1 MQVSDKHL
9 LPNLMS
15 WKTNPGNAWL
25 AESVEHTALD
35 LQVMRSSPTLGV
47 EITLG
52 RKKKKTHISLL
63 VFSHIS
69 WIVRYQFWVCYGLGT
84 WICSSTKVPLCG
96 FPPSPLCSRTG
107 AGTPTPGAARLALL
121 SKGPPHPPTPPQE
134 QPSRGESETAP
145 TDHSSG
151 NPWAPGQSHQ
161 SPRAPQSGKEIKVKL
176 FSSDYNRHNSQFSNS
191 GVQGTQLYCSL
202 II

>member
-15 WKTNPGNAWL
+15 WKTNPGDAWL
-25 AESVEHTALD
+25 AESVEHVALD

-52 RKKKKTHISLL
+52 RKKKKKKPHFLVGFQLYLLDCSVSTLSMLWAGYLDRLVHKGPTLWVSSLPTL
-63 VFSHIS
+63 LPYRCRDSH
-69 WIVRYQFWVCYGLGT
+69 T
-84 WICSSTKVPLCG
+84 WGCQTCVALQ
-96 FPPSPLCSRTG
+96 R
-107 AGTPTPGAARLALL
+107 PTP
-121 SKGPPHPPTPPQE
+121 PHPQE
-134 QPSRGESETAP
+134 QPSRGKSETAP

-161 SPRAPQSGKEIKVKL
+161 SPRAPQSGKEIKAKL

-191 GVQGTQLYCSL
+191 GVQGMQLYYSL